1 MQLRPYQQDCIA
13 AIEAQP
19 PGAYLCQMATGLGKT
34 VTFANIPRRGE
45 RMLIL
50 SHREELVEQPRK
62 YFTCSYGVERA
73 ASRSAGEE
81 VVSASVQTLV
91 RRLDRFAPDEFG
103 TIIVDECFPG
113 TVKVDGKPLNNIKN
127 GDIIA
132 SWNSQTGQIEY
143 KPVTHVFKRKP
154 SEMCVVI
161 LENGQFIPCTPNHP
175 FYVEGVGYVPAI
187 KLQEGFCVKR
197 ICVHNLRKANRSGC
211 IYEKPMENKN
221 GFFQENRKNLLL
233 TGLLKRIFQ
242 TRIERNNGENQQK
255 VCQRKN
261 EAKKS
266 DEKPGSK
273 KENVGKAEG
282 NRSLSENSVWK
293 RSRAYS
299 SAAEYADCV
308 EGSESVC
315 GVRNPHKIRGK
326 IRNAISELLQG
337 RHSDSWGNVSYRN
350 RRRKSPLYRKKRA
363 GQKEG
368 VLFEHIRVARVEVR
382 EQTSDRT
389 FGGLCPDGFV
399 YNLEIS
405 GNHNYFADGILVHNC
420 HHAAAGTYRKI
431 FDHFRPEKLIGFT
444 ATPNRGDKV
453 RLNDV
458 FQKII
463 FQRDLRWGI
472 ENGYLC
478 GIQCLRVNIGYDLSA
493 VHTRQGDYAPGEL
506 DQAMDGTA
514 DAIAEAYQ
522 KYAKGAT
529 LIFAVSVRH
538 AREIADKIPGAV
550 VVTGETR
557 DRAAIIRAFTDG
569 EIPVLVNCMVFT
581 EGTDIPRVET
591 VMVARPTQSESLYCQ
606 MVGRGTRLYPGKEK
620 LVLIDCV
627 GVTGKASLCTAPSL
641 LGIDMSSVP
650 ARKADEV
657 QGDLF
662 ELPIRAAAASDCP
675 ESWVRNVEIV
685 DLWAQE
691 KRYQLHDVNWFKMPD
706 GSLVCSLMD
715 RKAITIPCP
724 DALGSVNGVPM
735 QEMLDR
741 AYTVLTERYA
751 DQRHIWDLNA
761 VRRWGRQPA
770 SENQLKI
777 IRRRCRGFDADGLT
791 KGQASQILNRLFN
804 GGKSA

>member
-103 TIIVDECFPG
+103 LVVCDE
-113 TVKVDGKPLNNIKN
+113 
-127 GDIIA
+127 A
-132 SWNSQTGQIEY
+132 
-143 KPVTHVFKRKP
+143 
-154 SEMCVVI
+154 
-161 LENGQFIPCTPNHP
+161 
-175 FYVEGVGYVPAI
+175 
-187 KLQEGFCVKR
+187 
-197 ICVHNLRKANRSGC
+197 
-211 IYEKPMENKN
+211 
-221 GFFQENRKNLLL
+221 
-233 TGLLKRIFQ
+233 
-242 TRIERNNGENQQK
+242 
-255 VCQRKN
+255 
-261 EAKKS
+261 
-266 DEKPGSK
+266 
-273 KENVGKAEG
+273 
-282 NRSLSENSVWK
+282 
-293 RSRAYS
+293 
-299 SAAEYADCV
+299 
-308 EGSESVC
+308 
-315 GVRNPHKIRGK
+315 
-326 IRNAISELLQG
+326 
-337 RHSDSWGNVSYRN
+337 
-350 RRRKSPLYRKKRA
+350 
-363 GQKEG
+363 
-368 VLFEHIRVARVEVR
+368 
-382 EQTSDRT
+382 
-389 FGGLCPDGFV
+389 
-399 YNLEIS
+399 
-405 GNHNYFADGILVHNC
+405 

-591 VMVARPTQSESLYCQ
+591 VIVARPTQSESLYCQ

-691 KRYQLHDVNWFKMPD
+691 QRYQLHDVNWFKMPD